1 MKSPRR
7 RKEQSLPPPG
17 TEALT
22 PLDQDRAAS
31 LADEGG
37 AAGATFETQEPGGP
51 HKDALVEKL
60 NIGRGPH
67 KPHKPA
73 RKLHLAFLLSCLCS
87 ASFLHADVLLTPHV
101 GAAFAGDVDSS
112 KLSYGGSLTFMGGDG
127 GVGFAVD
134 FGFTP
139 KFFGETADS
148 NNVTTL
154 MGNLV
159 LSSKGHTRIYGSG
172 GLGLFKTRVQDTT
185 GFFRVDSNELGFNA
199 GAGLLIAPSGPIG
212 FQADMRY
219 FRNLTDPEPDGEFDV
234 DLGSLHFWRATGGLV
249 IKF

>member
-1 MKSPRR
+1 MTMKPTRP
-7 RKEQSLPPPG
+7 RKEKSLPPPG

-37 AAGATFETQEPGGP
+37 TAGAIIETQEPGGP
-51 HKDALVEKL
+51 EKDALMQKL

-67 KPHKPA
+67 KPG
-73 RKLHLAFLLSCLCS
+73 RRLHLALLLSCLCS
-87 ASFLHADVLLTPHV
+87 ASAMNAEVLLTPHV
-101 GAAFAGDVDSS
+101 GGAFSGDVDSS
-112 KLSYGGSLTFMGGDG
+112 KLSYGGSLAFMNGGG
-127 GVGFAVD
+127 GLGFAVD

-139 KFFGETADS
+139 KFFGDSKGS

-172 GLGLFKTRVQDTT
+172 GIGLLKTRVEDTT

-199 GAGLLIAPSGPIG
+199 GAGLLIVPEGRIG
-212 FQADMRY
+212 FQADIRY
-219 FRNLTDPEPDGEFDV
+219 FRNLTDPEPDDEFDV
-234 DLGSLHFWRATGGLV
+234 ELGGLHFWRASAGLV
-249 IKF
+249 LKF